1 MVSNY
6 IPNFKRIEAE
16 GRHTASPDLLNKKSA
31 YGLLED
37 ARSLTF

>member
-16 GRHTASPDLLNKKSA
+16 GGRTASPDLLNKRSA
-31 YGLLED
+31 YGLLKA
-37 ARSLTF
+37 ARSLKF